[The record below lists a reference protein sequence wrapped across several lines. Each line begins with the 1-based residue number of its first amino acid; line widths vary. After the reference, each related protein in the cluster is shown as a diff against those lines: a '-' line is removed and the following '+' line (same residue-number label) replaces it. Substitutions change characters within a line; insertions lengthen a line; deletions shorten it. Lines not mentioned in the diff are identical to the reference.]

1 MSFLKF
7 PFLLLWRLFTF
18 GLGSRQI
25 KETSGRISRFGDRFR
40 NAGEKEKAGISE
52 RYARIAR
59 FCFTSW
65 GAHAVEEEFLQ
76 RIGQKPEA
84 VTYPPR
90 NVEDTT
96 DRSERYSDLTRDAGY
111 TSSYSSD
118 FASDR
123 NPDPVDSMSGQGGEF
138 GGGGATGSWDSVSQE
153 SSPASQESPSGF
165 TDNS

>member
-7 PFLLLWRLFTF
+7 PFLLLWRLLTF

-25 KETSGRISRFGDRFR
+25 KEASGRISRFGDRFR
-40 NAGEKEKAGISE
+40 NAGDKEKASISE

-59 FCFTSW
+59 LCFTAW
-65 GAHAVEEEFLQ
+65 GAQAVEEEFLE
-76 RIGQKPEA
+76 RIGQKPKPA
-84 VTYPPR
+84 PYSPR

-111 TSSYSSD
+111 TQSYSSD
-118 FASDR
+118 STSGSSDS
-123 NPDPVDSMSGQGGEF
+123 VSGQGGEF
-138 GGGGATGSWDSVSQE
+138 GGAGATGSWEAEAQE
-153 SSPASQESPSGF
+153 SSSASQESSGF